1 MREQDRRG
9 MWTPDCWCVHC
20 LHCQLCLMCELSIYY
35 VFVMWPDCQPITQR
49 NAADCDSLCGLRH
62 KLLIKYIKS
71 LRCSH
76 TFTKTQTYLYTHRN
90 PPVPST
96 CMIQNQ
102 TMVNIFSGC
111 FNWLLQGSSGWR
123 WWNVLSPQLLMT
135 CAGCAWFSS
144 TLCSTICGFSLLKE
158 KEALWT
164 TIESLQVLLTQPLL
178 GFVWV
183 SRSGNS
189 CPDLQTKRA
198 IFNGIWSSFNW
209 ERW

>member
-49 NAADCDSLCGLRH
+49 NAADCDGLCGLRH

-71 LRCSH
+71 L
-76 TFTKTQTYLYTHRN
+76 LTHIHKN
-90 PPVPST
+90 IDVPVHAQKST
-96 CMIQNQ
+96 CTMCMVQNQ
-102 TMVNIFSGC
+102 MVVNIFSSC
-111 FNWLLQGSSGWR
+111 FRWLLRESSGWR
-123 WWNVLSPQLLMT
+123 WWNVLIPQLLMT
-135 CAGCAWFSS
+135 CAGRAWFSS
-144 TLCSTICGFSLLKE
+144 TPCCTIYGSSLLKE
-158 KEALWT
+158 KGALWT
-164 TIESLQVLLTQPLL
+164 TIESLQVLLIQPLL